1 MTVARIIKDQSGA
14 SAVEFAMVLPLL
26 LILLLGIID
35 AGRFAWEYNRAEK
48 ATQAGARVAV
58 VTNSFPSGLVSQ
70 NYVGQSV
77 GGTTLTQGDVV
88 PAAALGR
95 IVCTRNGGCSCAG
108 PAGAAPCPA
117 TPGTIDTATF
127 DNVLLTRMRA
137 MKPDIR
143 AENVELQFS
152 GSGLGYAGDPNGMD
166 IAPLVTV
173 RLTGM
178 QFTPIALFRQFTL
191 TMPDF
196 RTTLTAEDASGAQS
210 N

>member
-1 MTVARIIKDQSGA
+1 MTFLRLIKCRDGA

-26 LILLLGIID
+26 IILLFGIID

-58 VTNSFPSGLVSQ
+58 VTSSFPSGLVSQ

-77 GGTTLTQGDVV
+77 SGVTLTQGDLI
-88 PAAALGR
+88 PPAALGR
-95 IVCTRNGGCSCAG
+95 IVCTRTTCTCDL
-108 PAGAAPCPA
+108 APCPA
-117 TPGTIDTATF
+117 TLGTVNPAVF
-127 DNVLLTRMRA
+127 DHPLLSRMRA
-137 MKPDIR
+137 MKPDIQ
-143 AENVELQFS
+143 ASNVLLEFS

-173 RLTGM
+173 RLTNM
-178 QFTPIALFRQFTL
+178 QFKPITGVRLLSFS
-191 TMPDF
+191 MPDF
-196 RTTLTAEDASGAQS
+196 RTTLTAEDASGTQS